1 MIRKLELVQTA
12 KIGISEIKKKAS
24 QIGYSV
30 SYCMFDRKPIAIMH
44 NGVMKDGEQ
53 CNLLQ
58 NFQSVDGEQRLCMGS
73 GNIIRWSQFIFRGI
87 KEDKNKEYNLY
98 TVKGG
103 YL

>member
-1 MIRKLELVQTA
+1 MIKKVELVQTA
-12 KIGISEIKKKAS
+12 KVGISEIKNRAS

-30 SYCMFDRKPIAIMH
+30 SYCIFDKKPIAIMH

-53 CNLLQ
+53 YNLLQ
-58 NFQSVDGEQRLCMGS
+58 NFQSVDGEQRLCMEN

-98 TVKGG
+98 TMRG
-103 YL
+103 